1 MFTQVQLGKQLHQ
14 FKNKKMAQIQPITFP
29 ILGEA
34 TQLMVRV
41 LPFETN
47 ATTCGTYYEIQTSE
61 GKSLANGNYNLSE
74 EEFAAWGASNAF
86 IDQLVATHVGV
97 TIIAENSIVAG

>member
-1 MFTQVQLGKQLHQ
+1 
-14 FKNKKMAQIQPITFP
+14 MAQIQPITFP

-47 ATTCGTYYEIQTSE
+47 AITCGTYYELQTSE
-61 GKSLANGNYNLSE
+61 GKSLANGNYDLSE
-74 EEFAAWGASNAF
+74 EEFALWGTNNGYV
-86 IDQLVATHVGV
+86 DQLVANYIGV
-97 TIIAENSIVAG
+97 TIIEDITEAE

>member
-1 MFTQVQLGKQLHQ
+1 
-14 FKNKKMAQIQPITFP
+14 MAKIQPIQFP

-47 ATTCGTYYEIQTSE
+47 ATNCGTYYEIQTEE
-61 GKSLANGNYNLSE
+61 GKSLANGNYNLSD
-74 EEFAAWGASNAF
+74 EEFAAWGQSNGY
-86 IDQLVATHVGV
+86 IDQLVASHVGV
-97 TIIAENSIVAG
+97 VIVAEDAVVE

>member
-1 MFTQVQLGKQLHQ
+1 
-14 FKNKKMAQIQPITFP
+14 MAQIQPITFP

-47 ATTCGTYYEIQTSE
+47 ATTCGTYYELQTSE
-61 GKSLANGNYNLSE
+61 GKSLANGNYDLSP
-74 EEFAAWGASNAF
+74 EEFALWGTNNGYV
-86 IDQLVATHVGV
+86 DQLVAAYLGV
-97 TIIAENSIVAG
+97 TIVGDYVENTEI